1 MLFPNTSLYI
11 VHKKT
16 FILPAILWESL
27 SVGLEGFRVSR

>member
-11 VHKKT
+11 VHKI